1 MKKGILIIS
10 ILLLV
15 LAANAQVVLKTI
27 VTEGPVIAGE
37 PFVVQYVLE
46 NAEPEDDFFQP
57 DFRQFRFVSGPNTYT
72 GASFG
77 ADGPKRLKNIT
88 FTLVALKEGHYIVPG
103 ASVKLHGQVFK
114 SEPAPLEVI
123 SRAAAV
129 QKGILSEKPS
139 LATDSYLQP
148 GEDPYEKIRHN
159 LFMKVMVD
167 KKACVVGQ
175 PVTATFKLYSR
186 LNSKSDIVKNPG
198 FYGFAIQDMINLAD
212 NVSATETVNGKKFQV
227 HTVRKVQL
235 YPLQAGLFTID
246 PMEVQSRVEFSTSMV
261 SKKSEQEIVEGVIPT
276 EDELFS
282 KPGFKVC
289 ETSMHTEPVAIK
301 VNPLPEH
308 GRPAEFSGATGKFT
322 IAASLEKQEL
332 ARNEEGDLVVTIEG
346 RGNFPQLAAPV
357 VSWPKAME
365 GFEPEI
371 KDSLNKELS
380 PLEGRRVFT
389 FRFISNQAGT
399 YTIPAINL
407 SFFDPDS
414 NRYKTTST
422 KPITVKITEAAAR
435 KLQAGAEKE
444 PVLKKSVLLWIITG
458 VAILAA
464 TLFVVIRRKNRKPVQ
479 AEPVKITPANKPQV
493 TGLLQPASILQE
505 AEGHSFYAALRT
517 AIWQF
522 SSQKFKLSGSSMN
535 KRSLQEELQQANIT
549 YADQQELLRILDA
562 CEEGL
567 FTGALETGN
576 RKELLEETRH
586 LLQKIADTP
595 LPE

>member
-1 MKKGILIIS
+1 MKKGIFTVA

-15 LAANAQVVLKTI
+15 LTAGAQVMLKTI

-46 NAEPEDDFFQP
+46 NAEPEGDFFQP

-72 GASFG
+72 GASYG
-77 ADGPKRLKNIT
+77 TDGPKRVKNIT
-88 FTLVALKEGHYIVPG
+88 FTLVALKEGHYVVPG
-103 ASVKLHGQVFK
+103 ASVKLRGHVFK
-114 SEPAPLEVI
+114 SEPASLEVI
-123 SRAAAV
+123 SRAVAV
-129 QKGILSEKPS
+129 QKGILSEKSS

-159 LFMKVMVD
+159 LFMKVLVD
-167 KKACVVGQ
+167 KKVCVVGQ

-198 FYGFAIQDMINLAD
+198 FYGFAIQDMVNLAD

-246 PMEVQSRVEFSTSMV
+246 PMEVQNQVEFSTSMV
-261 SKKSEQEIVEGVIPT
+261 SKKSEQEIIEGVMPT

-289 ETSMHTEPVAIK
+289 ETSMRTEPVAIK

-308 GRPAEFSGATGKFT
+308 GRPTEFNGATGKFA
-322 IAASLEKQEL
+322 IAASLANQEL
-332 ARNEEGDLVVTIEG
+332 ARNEEGDLMITIEG
-346 RGNFPQLAAPV
+346 KGNFPQLVAPV

-365 GFEPEI
+365 GFEPQVQ
-371 KDSLNKELS
+371 DSLNKELS
-380 PLEGRRVFT
+380 PLEGKRVFT
-389 FRFISNQAGT
+389 FRFISNRAGT

-414 NRYKTTST
+414 NRYRTTST
-422 KPITVKITEAAAR
+422 KPVTVKITEATAK
-435 KLQAGAEKE
+435 KLQAGAEKG
-444 PVLKKSVLLWIITG
+444 PVLKKNIPVWILAGIA
-458 VAILAA
+458 VIAAIL
-464 TLFVVIRRKNRKPVQ
+464 FIVIKRKSRKPIL
-479 AEPVKITPANKPQV
+479 AEPVKIIPANKPQV
-493 TGLLQPASILQE
+493 TELLQPASILLE
-505 AEGHSFYAALRT
+505 AEEYSFYAALRT

-522 SSQKFKLSGSSMN
+522 SSQKFNLSGSGMS
-535 KRSLQEELQQANIT
+535 KWSLQEALQQANI
-549 YADQQELLRILDA
+549 AHPDQQELLRILDA

-567 FTGALETGN
+567 FTGAMETGN
-576 RKELLEETRH
+576 RKELLEETRR
-586 LLQKIADTP
+586 LLLKIVDTP
-595 LPE
+595 LSE

>member
-1 MKKGILIIS
+1 MKKGILTIS

-15 LAANAQVVLKTI
+15 LVASAQVVLKTL

-46 NAEPEDDFFQP
+46 NAEPEEDFFQP

-77 ADGPKRLKNIT
+77 TDGPKRLKNIT

-167 KKACVVGQ
+167 KKVCVVGQ

-186 LNSKSDIVKNPG
+186 LSSKSDIVKNPG
-198 FYGFAIQDMINLAD
+198 FYGFAIQDMVSLSD
-212 NVSATETVNGKKFQV
+212 NVSATETVDGKKFQV

-261 SKKSEQEIVEGVIPT
+261 SKKSEQEIVEGVMPT

-308 GRPAEFSGATGKFT
+308 GRPAEFNGATGKFT

-346 RGNFPQLAAPV
+346 KGNFPQLAAPL

-365 GFEPEI
+365 GFEPEV

-414 NRYKTTST
+414 NRYRTTST
-422 KPITVKITEAAAR
+422 KPITVKITEAAAK
-435 KLQAGAEKE
+435 KLQAGAEKG
-444 PVLKKSVLLWIITG
+444 PVLKKNIPVWIITG
-458 VAILAA
+458 VAVLAA
-464 TLFVVIRRKNRKPVQ
+464 ALFIVIRRKDRKPIPE
-479 AEPVKITPANKPQV
+479 EPVKIIPVNKPKV
-493 TGLLQPASILQE
+493 TELLQPAYVLQE

-522 SSQKFKLSGSSMN
+522 CSQKFNLSGSSMS
-535 KRSLQEELQQANIT
+535 KRSLQEALQQANIT
-549 YADQQELLRILDA
+549 QADQQELLRILDV

-567 FTGALETGN
+567 FTGAMETGN
-576 RKELLEETRH
+576 RKELLEDARR
-586 LLQKIADTP
+586 LLLKIGDAA